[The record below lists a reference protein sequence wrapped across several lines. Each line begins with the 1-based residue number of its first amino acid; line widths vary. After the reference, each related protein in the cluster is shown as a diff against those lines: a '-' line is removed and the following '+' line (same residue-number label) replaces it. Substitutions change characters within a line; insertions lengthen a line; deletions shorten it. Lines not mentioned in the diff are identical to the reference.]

1 MSSTVPR
8 GGLLTITGSGLAGA
22 SVRIGGML
30 SPVESSSDR
39 AIQARAAGG
48 GGAVTVTVGGQNANC
63 GSVRVMA
70 GR

>member
-1 MSSTVPR
+1 
-8 GGLLTITGSGLAGA
+8 
-22 SVRIGGML
+22 ML